1 MNQTES
7 TPARPAA
14 NTLRQLASAFYDG
27 LLLIAVLF
35 LASALTVPLTTR
47 GIIAIDS
54 PLISLYLFAICFL
67 FFGWFWTHGGQTL
80 GMRAWRVKV
89 VRADGA
95 PLSWGDALK
104 RHLAALLSC
113 LPLGLGFLWAAVDPE
128 GLAWHDRLSGTRL
141 TLTEKTAN

>member
-1 MNQTES
+1 MNKNNFS
-7 TPARPAA
+7 
-14 NTLRQLASAFYDG
+14 LAPIGLFRRLGAICYD
-27 LLLIAVLF
+27 LLLLLALMLVATSLITLPLGMPEGGMLLAFQWFLF
-35 LASALTVPLTTR
+35 EF
-47 GIIAIDS
+47 I
-54 PLISLYLFAICFL
+54 PLI
-67 FFGWFWTHGGQTL
+67 FFTGFWHRGGQTL

-113 LPLGLGFLWAAVDPE
+113 LPLGLGFLWAAVDAE

-141 TLTEKTAN
+141 ILTEKSAAP

>member
-1 MNQTES
+1 MNKNNFS
-7 TPARPAA
+7 
-14 NTLRQLASAFYDG
+14 LAPIGLFRRLGAICYD
-27 LLLIAVLF
+27 LLLLLALMLVATSLITLPLGMPEDGMLLAFQWFLF
-35 LASALTVPLTTR
+35 EL
-47 GIIAIDS
+47 I
-54 PLISLYLFAICFL
+54 PLI
-67 FFGWFWTHGGQTL
+67 FFTGFWHRGGQTL

-89 VRADGA
+89 VRTDGA

-141 TLTEKTAN
+141 VLTEKSASP